1 MGKTGGQ
8 HVVHDLC
15 GRGTNIAQMWPT
27 RVSGCRK
34 GEQTMRSIGWHG
46 QVRREGGGGFEF
58 WRAPQKVAGKFFGKK
73 KFSNRN
79 FTMKKFLENFWIR
92 KLKEKKFSNFFS
104 NFYDELITLIVN
116 SQIKKKKFLSLQKQ
130 PSELYQSKRWMG
142 HSISLSKCG
151 IWYALVND

>member
-46 QVRREGGGGFEF
+46 QVRREGGGRLWILTSTPKSRRKIF
-58 WRAPQKVAGKFFGKK
+58 WKK
-73 KFSNRN
+73 KISNRN

-116 SQIKKKKFLSLQKQ
+116 SQIKKKNFYHCRSNQANCTSQ
-130 PSELYQSKRWMG
+130 NAEWAIQFRS
-142 HSISLSKCG
+142 
-151 IWYALVND
+151 VNVEFDMHW